1 MRLRT
6 QVLLQYM
13 VVGIIVLLL
22 VGIALTP
29 ILQEQELDSVESASI
44 SQLEHI
50 DFALTYMINESMAD
64 VLQLSMDDRVQYR
77 DDSNFTN
84 FVNVTGDDFV
94 YNITPEEQAI
104 INVLK
109 DFQDSH
115 PYVNS
120 CYMGRENGAFVRAT
134 PRAQPT
140 QYDPRDRPWYQLAME
155 TPGVV
160 RMTDPYKAV
169 TTNDVNIGI
178 VLTLI
183 DNGTVYGVVGAD
195 ITLVGLTTYLEQAS
209 EVSGREMLLADDKG
223 VVLASR
229 EPGLLFTNV
238 SQVLGD
244 QTDRFLDDNHGML
257 HLENDYFVY
266 FTSTDLGWKIGTFIP
281 ESYIAAETTES
292 MVTELGFICLA
303 IVLLAAITIL
313 SIHYTVIRPIG
324 RLNDASKKIAET
336 GVLDFNIESS
346 SEGEI
351 GTLTNSIG
359 SMVSRIDEETK
370 GRERTLNELEKYR
383 DHLEELVQERTK
395 DLAIAKERA
404 ESADRLKSAFLAT
417 MSHELRTPL
426 NSIIGFSG
434 ILLQELAGPI
444 NEEQRK
450 QLGMVQASSEHLL
463 ALINDVLDLSKMEAG
478 QLTLY
483 KKPFDPVASLDRV
496 LGTVSPLLERKG
508 LHLRKMVDLGGV
520 QVVGDSRRFEQVLL
534 NLLSNAIKFTDSG
547 GITVEAKSKDGKAVI
562 KVADSGIG
570 IKKSDLERLF
580 KPFSQLD
587 SGLTRQYEGTGLG
600 LSISERLIRLMD
612 GDISVKSEYGKGTEF
627 TITLPIFDGD
637 N

>member
-1 MRLRT
+1 MRLRN
-6 QVLLQYM
+6 QVLLQYA

-22 VGIALTP
+22 VGIVSTP
-29 ILQEQELDSVESASI
+29 IMQDKELDSVEKESI

-50 DFALTYMINESMAD
+50 DFAITYMIEESKAD
-64 VLQLSMDDRVQYR
+64 IVQLALDDRVQYR

-84 FVNVTGDDFV
+84 FVNVTGDGFV

-104 INVLK
+104 IDVLK

-120 CYMGRENGAFVRAT
+120 CYMGRENGAFVRAY

-140 QYDPRDRPWYQLAME
+140 QYDPRERPWYQMAVE
-155 TPGVV
+155 NPGEVQV
-160 RMTDPYKAV
+160 TDPYLAV
-169 TTNDVNIGI
+169 TTDDVNIGI

-195 ITLVGLTTYLEQAS
+195 ITLVGLTTYLGEAS
-209 EVSGREMLLADDKG
+209 EVSGREMLLADDRG
-223 VVLASR
+223 IVLASR
-229 EPGLLFTNV
+229 DQGLHFANV

-244 QTDRFLDDNHGML
+244 QTEVFLDSDQGMI
-257 HLENDYFVY
+257 HLENDYFIY
-266 FTSTDLGWKIGTFIP
+266 YTSTELGWKIVTFIP

-292 MVTELGFICLA
+292 MVTSLGFISLA

-324 RLNDASKKIAET
+324 RLTDTSRKIAET
-336 GVLDFNIESS
+336 GVLDFDIKSS

-351 GTLTNSIG
+351 GTLTSSVG
-359 SMVSRIDEETK
+359 SMVHRINEEAQ
-370 GRERTLNELEKYR
+370 GRERTLAELERYR
-383 DHLEELVQERTK
+383 DHLEELVQLRTK
-395 DLAIAKERA
+395 DLEIAKERA

-444 NEEQRK
+444 NEEQKK

-463 ALINDVLDLSKMEAG
+463 ALINDVLDLSKIEAG

-483 KKPFDPVASLDRV
+483 KTPFDPQTSMDKV
-496 LGTVSPLLERKG
+496 LGTVRPLLERKG
-508 LHLRKMVDLGGV
+508 LHLRTILDLGGAK
-520 QVVGDSRRFEQVLL
+520 VVGDSRRFEQVLL
-534 NLLSNAIKFTDSG
+534 NLLSNAIKFTDAG
-547 GITVEAKSKDGKAVI
+547 GITVEAKLKGGKAVI

-570 IKKSDLERLF
+570 IKKSDMDRLF

-612 GDISVKSEYGKGTEF
+612 GDISVRSEYGKGTEF
-627 TITLPIFDGD
+627 TITLPISDGD